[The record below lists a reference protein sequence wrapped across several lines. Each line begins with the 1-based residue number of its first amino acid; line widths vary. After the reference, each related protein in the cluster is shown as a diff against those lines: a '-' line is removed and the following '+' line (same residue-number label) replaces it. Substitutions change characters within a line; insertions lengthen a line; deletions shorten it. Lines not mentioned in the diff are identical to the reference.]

1 MTISVTIKKFFIK
14 FSSNKSA
21 FKRGENRVFGT
32 VACACLDT
40 RGVASLRRQA
50 HATKRKASK
59 MKKIKARRGEVSH

>member
-1 MTISVTIKKFFIK
+1 MLTISVILKKFIK